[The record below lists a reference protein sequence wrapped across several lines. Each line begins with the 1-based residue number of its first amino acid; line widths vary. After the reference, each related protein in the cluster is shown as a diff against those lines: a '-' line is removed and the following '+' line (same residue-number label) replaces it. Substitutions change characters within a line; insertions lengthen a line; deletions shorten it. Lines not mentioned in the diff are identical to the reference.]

1 MGARNIAIIKLWSSE
16 GTTTGLGARS
26 TRVIPTGKF
35 PATISAKSRH
45 VLHALLAKPPF
56 TRLFAVFCNPSG
68 LGVPAIDHPPRLIPV
83 VPRARHAKT
92 SLSVLVLSMLD

>member
-56 TRLFAVFCNPSG
+56 TRLFAVFCNPLG
-68 LGVPAIDHPPRLIPV
+68 LACLLSTIRPV
-83 VPRARHAKT
+83 SFPSCLGPGTQRHH
-92 SLSVLVLSMLD
+92 SRCWF